1 MNLIRTQVWQS
12 TAGWGKRRA
21 MADVRVIASG
31 LRFPEGPIAL
41 ADGSILLT
49 EIERRTLTR
58 VDRDGEIEVVAECG
72 GGPNGAALG
81 PDGRVYVT
89 NNGGSFTYVE
99 ADGMLF
105 PLAQP
110 QDSWKGG
117 SIQRVD
123 LSSGAVEV
131 LYESCAGN
139 PLRGPNDLVFDEHG
153 GFYFTDYGVRQGRQI
168 DIGAIYYAKADG
180 SEIREVA
187 FGLDSPNG
195 IGLSPDGK
203 RLYVAETPRAR
214 IFWWDVVAPGE
225 IQGGNFVI
233 EHRGNLLRGFAD
245 FRFFDS
251 LAVDA
256 EGWVCV
262 ATILEGGI
270 TAIAPDGSQVEHHA
284 LADPIV
290 TNICFGGADL
300 RTAYATLSGTGQLV
314 SFPWPRAGHRLA
326 NAASA
331 PAR

>member
-1 MNLIRTQVWQS
+1 MP
-12 TAGWGKRRA
+12 
-21 MADVRVIASG
+21 DVKELATG

-41 ADGSILLT
+41 PDGSVLLT

-58 VDRDGEIEVVAECG
+58 VDPEGRIDVVAECG

-81 PDGRVYVT
+81 PSGLVYVT
-89 NNGGSFTYVE
+89 NNGGSFSYVE
-99 ADGMLF
+99 ADGMMF
-105 PLAQP
+105 PLSQP
-110 QDSWKGG
+110 QDSWRGG

-123 LSSGAVEV
+123 PQRGTVET
-131 LYESCAGN
+131 LYDRCGEHG
-139 PLRGPNDLVFDEHG
+139 LRAPNDLVFDAHG
-153 GFYFTDYGVRQGRQI
+153 GFYFTDYGTRQGRQV
-168 DIGAIYYAKADG
+168 DVGAVYYAKADG

-214 IFWWDVVAPGE
+214 VFWWDVVAPGE
-225 IQGGNFVI
+225 IGGGNFAV

-251 LAVDA
+251 LAVDG

-270 TAIAPDGSQVEHHA
+270 TAIAPDGMQVEHVA
-284 LADPIV
+284 LPDPIV
-290 TNICFGGADL
+290 TNICFGGADG
-300 RTAYATLSGTGQLV
+300 RTAYVTLSSTGKLV
-314 SFPWPRAGHRLA
+314 SLPWPRPGLRLA
-326 NAASA
+326 HA
-331 PAR
+331 PD

>member
-1 MNLIRTQVWQS
+1 MPDF
-12 TAGWGKRRA
+12 KE
-21 MADVRVIASG
+21 IATG

-41 ADGSILLT
+41 PDGSVLLT

-58 VDRDGEIEVVAECG
+58 VEPDGRVEVVADCG

-81 PDGRVYVT
+81 PNGLVYVT
-89 NNGGSFTYVE
+89 NNGGSFSYIE
-99 ADGMLF
+99 ADGMMF
-105 PLAQP
+105 PLSQP
-110 QDSWKGG
+110 QESWRGG

-123 LSSGAVEV
+123 LERGSVET
-131 LYESCAGN
+131 LYDRCGEH
-139 PLRGPNDLVFDEHG
+139 PLRAPNDLVFDAHG
-153 GFYFTDYGVRQGRQI
+153 GFYFTDYGTRQGRQV
-168 DIGAIYYAKADG
+168 DVGAVYYAKADG

-214 IFWWDVVAPGE
+214 VFWWDVAAPGE
-225 IQGGNFVI
+225 ISGGNFAV

-270 TAIAPDGSQVEHHA
+270 TAIAPDGMQVEHIP
-284 LADPIV
+284 LPDPIV
-290 TNICFGGADL
+290 TNICFGGADG
-300 RTAYATLSGTGQLV
+300 RTAYVTLSSTGKLV
-314 SFPWPRAGHRLA
+314 SLRWPRPGL
-326 NAASA
+326 
-331 PAR
+331 PIK

>member
-1 MNLIRTQVWQS
+1 MTDL
-12 TAGWGKRRA
+12 KE
-21 MADVRVIASG
+21 IASG

-41 ADGSILLT
+41 PDGSILLT
-49 EIERRTLTR
+49 EIERRTLSR
-58 VDRDGEIEVVAECG
+58 VDRDGRVDVVADCG

-89 NNGGSFTYVE
+89 NNGGSFSYVE

-105 PLAQP
+105 PIAHP
-110 QDSWKGG
+110 QESWKGG

-123 LSSGAVEV
+123 LASGAVEV
-131 LYESCAGN
+131 LYESCGGN
-139 PLRGPNDLVFDEHG
+139 PLRAPNDLVFDEHG
-153 GFYFTDYGVRQGRQI
+153 GFYFTDYGARHGRQL
-168 DIGAIYYAKADG
+168 DIGGVYYARADG
-180 SEIREVA
+180 SAIHEVA

-214 IFWWDVVAPGE
+214 IFWWDVTGPGQIE
-225 IQGGNFVI
+225 GGNFVI

-251 LAVDA
+251 LAIDA

-270 TAIAPDGSQVEHHA
+270 TAVSPDGASVEHHP
-284 LADPIV
+284 LPDPIV
-290 TNICFGGADL
+290 TNVCFGGADG
-300 RTAYATLSGTGQLV
+300 RTAYATLSGTGKLV
-314 SFPWPRAGHRLA
+314 SFPWPRRGLRLA
-326 NAASA
+326 HHPAAG
-331 PAR
+331 